1 MFKSI
6 VQARNGYVQPPDRIR
21 PISKNK
27 WHNFTFQFGKNI
39 QKISKNKVLLKMY
52 LIVILISFIAE
63 ISA

>member
-1 MFKSI
+1 M
-6 VQARNGYVQPPDRIR
+6 ATYNL
-21 PISKNK
+21 PIGSGLSVKISGTILL
-27 WHNFTFQFGKNI
+27 FSLEKNI